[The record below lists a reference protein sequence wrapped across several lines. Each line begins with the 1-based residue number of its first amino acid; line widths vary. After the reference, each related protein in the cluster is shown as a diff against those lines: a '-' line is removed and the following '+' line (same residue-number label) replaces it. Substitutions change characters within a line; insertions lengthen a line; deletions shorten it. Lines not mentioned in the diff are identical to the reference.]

1 MYAQPNLMPWVN
13 ALHEDVE
20 DLRPYD
26 AHVHLGLRDPAGL
39 LATEEEALDALEQ
52 VDSRALIFP
61 LREPGGYTEA
71 NARMLELVEAHPG
84 RFEALCRLDPA
95 DRPVEEARR
104 CLDTGAVGF
113 KLHPRG
119 ESFELVDARLDDVFE
134 LAEERRLPIMIH
146 AGAGDAEVG
155 GHALERAERH
165 PGARLILAHCGVGA
179 FEQVVPRIGD
189 FENLYFD
196 TSWWNPADVW
206 ALFRM
211 VPPSRIVYASDIPF
225 ASPAEGM
232 VLTGRIAI
240 QAGLSPEQV
249 RGIMGGQLERLV
261 AHEEPLELGTV
272 PEEVAPLAPELERM
286 YVTLL
291 TAVEPM
297 LRGADPGQGLE
308 LARAASQMR
317 GGAHPEIME
326 CVDALLEL
334 NDRQLEPDPLRAQRA
349 PGFDLVLTAAVAAR
363 TPLASSPSLDEI
375 RRLAEAT

>member
-1 MYAQPNLMPWVN
+1 
-13 ALHEDVE
+13 
-20 DLRPYD
+20 
-26 AHVHLGLRDPAGL
+26 
-39 LATEEEALDALEQ
+39 
-52 VDSRALIFP
+52 
-61 LREPGGYTEA
+61 
-71 NARMLELVEAHPG
+71 VEAHPG

-104 CLDTGAVGF
+104 CLDAGAAGF

-119 ESFELVDARLDDVFE
+119 ESFELVDARLDEVFE

-165 PGARLILAHCGVGA
+165 RGARLILAHCGVGA

-189 FENLYFD
+189 FENVYFD
-196 TSWWNPADVW
+196 TSWWNPADLW
-206 ALFRM
+206 ALFRL
-211 VPPSRIVYASDIPF
+211 VPPSRILYASDIPF

-232 VLTGRIAI
+232 ILTGRIAI
-240 QAGLSPEQV
+240 QAGLSPEQI
-249 RGIMGGQLERLV
+249 RGVMGGQLERLI
-261 AHEEPLELGTV
+261 AHEEPLELGPV
-272 PEEVAPLAPELERM
+272 PEEAAPLAPELERL

-308 LARAASQMR
+308 LARAASRMPS
-317 GGAHPEIME
+317 GPHADVME

-349 PGFDLVLTAAVAAR
+349 PGFDLVLIAAVAAR
-363 TPLASSPSLDEI
+363 TPLATSPSLDEI
-375 RRLAEAT
+375 RATAEAA

>member
-1 MYAQPNLMPWVN
+1 
-13 ALHEDVE
+13 
-20 DLRPYD
+20 
-26 AHVHLGLRDPAGL
+26 
-39 LATEEEALDALEQ
+39 
-52 VDSRALIFP
+52 
-61 LREPGGYTEA
+61 
-71 NARMLELVEAHPG
+71 
-84 RFEALCRLDPA
+84 
-95 DRPVEEARR
+95 
-104 CLDTGAVGF
+104 
-113 KLHPRG
+113 
-119 ESFELVDARLDDVFE
+119 
-134 LAEERRLPIMIH
+134 
-146 AGAGDAEVG
+146 
-155 GHALERAERH
+155 
-165 PGARLILAHCGVGA
+165 
-179 FEQVVPRIGD
+179 
-189 FENLYFD
+189 
-196 TSWWNPADVW
+196 
-206 ALFRM
+206 M

-225 ASPAEGM
+225 ASPPEGM

-349 PGFDLVLTAAVAAR
+349 PGFDLVLIAAVAAR
-363 TPLASSPSLDEI
+363 SPLASSPSLDEI
-375 RRLAEAT
+375 RGLAEAT

>member
-1 MYAQPNLMPWVN
+1 MYAQPNLMPWVEV
-13 ALHEDVE
+13 LRQDVD
-20 DLRPYD
+20 DLRPFD

-39 LATEEEALDALEQ
+39 LATEEEALDALEE
-52 VDSRALIFP
+52 VGSRALIFP
-61 LREPGGYTEA
+61 LKEPGGYRDPNT
-71 NARMLELVEAHPG
+71 RMLELVQAHPE
-84 RFEALCRLDPA
+84 RLKALCRLDPA
-95 DRPVEEARR
+95 DAPAEEARR
-104 CLDTGAVGF
+104 CLDAGAVGF

-119 ESFELVDARLDDVFE
+119 EEFELTDAGLDEVFA
-134 LAEERRLPIMIH
+134 LADERRLRIMIH

-155 GHALERAERH
+155 AHALERAERH
-165 PGARLILAHCGVGA
+165 PQARLILAHCGVGA

-196 TSWWNPADVW
+196 TSWWNPADLW
-206 ALFRM
+206 ALYRM
-211 VPPSRIVYASDIPF
+211 VPPSRILYASDIPF

-232 VLTGRIAI
+232 VLTGRMGI
-240 QAGLSPEQV
+240 QAGLTPEQM
-249 RGIMGGQLERLV
+249 RGVMGGQLERLV

-272 PEEVAPLAPELERM
+272 PEDVAPLAPELERL

-308 LARAASQMR
+308 LARAASQMKA
-317 GGAHPEIME
+317 GAHPEVME

-349 PGFDLVLTAAVAAR
+349 PGFDLVLAAAVAAR

-375 RRLAEAT
+375 RGFAEAA